1 MKSTFL
7 IISAA
12 AFCSALLPAEEE
24 NYSLWPRRPAELKQA
39 RILMNERQ
47 YDRAEELLAPYLK
60 QSGIAGREARQ
71 ILGSRNVG
79 RYLSREHPGAEV
91 YTVRG
96 GDTVAKIAK
105 AHKCPQDI
113 LLLLNGIV
121 EPSALRVGQ
130 KLVVVP
136 MRLRMVIN
144 PRQREL
150 CVWDG
155 EKLVAD
161 YALTDVKAA
170 AGKGNEQTT
179 LKARE
184 GYVDGARL
192 PASSLGHAAANRVL
206 CLENGLCIAG
216 EENPRGK
223 TIRMN
228 QRDLNE
234 LALLLGVGA
243 EVQIL
248 REDPKPGQ

>member
-7 IISAA
+7 IISGAVL
-12 AFCSALLPAEEE
+12 FSAVAPGEE

-39 RILMNERQ
+39 QALMNERQ
-47 YDRAEELLAPYLK
+47 YDRAEELLAPYLT
-60 QSGIAGREARQ
+60 QNGIAGREARQ
-71 ILGSRNVG
+71 ILGSLNVG

-91 YTVRG
+91 YAVRR

-105 AHKCPQDI
+105 AHKCPQDV
-113 LLLLNGIV
+113 LLLINGIV

-155 EKLVAD
+155 DKLVAD
-161 YALTDVKAA
+161 YGLTEVKEDN
-170 AGKGNEQTT
+170 GKGNEKTT
-179 LKARE
+179 LKARD
-184 GYVDGARL
+184 GYIDGAKL
-192 PASSLGHAAANRVL
+192 PAHSASHASANRVL
-206 CLENGLCIAG
+206 CLENGLFIAG

-223 TIRMN
+223 TLRMN

-248 REDPKPGQ
+248 REEAKPGQ